1 MALIQG
7 RGRMMVM
14 VALFAVAVTVLSLA
28 AGISQVRAQDAVAID
43 IVDFTFSPASVEVTE
58 GTTVTWTN
66 QDSAPHTATGDN
78 GEFDTGQL
86 AQGGS
91 ASVTFDTAGTYAY
104 HCEVHPNMVASIVV
118 TAGEPAD
125 EPADEPA
132 PTPATPTELPNT
144 GSGTTFG
151 GSDNSLMLA
160 GLGAAAF
167 FLAAGAAWRCRDVRR

>member
-1 MALIQG
+1 MAHVQA
-7 RGRMMVM
+7 RGRLMVM
-14 VALFAVAVTVLSLA
+14 LALVAVGVTMLSLA
-28 AGISQVRAQDAVAID
+28 AGIGRVRAQDAVAID
-43 IVDFTFSPASVEVTE
+43 IADFAFNPASVEITE

-86 AQGGS
+86 AQGDS

-104 HCEVHPNMVASIVV
+104 HCSIHPNMVASIVV

-125 EPADEPA
+125 APEPA
-132 PTPATPTELPNT
+132 PTPATPSALPNT

-151 GSDNSLMLA
+151 GSDNSLLLA
-160 GLGAAAF
+160 GLGAVAF
-167 FLAAGAAWRCRDVRR
+167 FLAAGAAWWLRDVRR

>member
-1 MALIQG
+1 MALVQA
-7 RGRMMVM
+7 RGRLMVM
-14 VALFAVAVTVLSLA
+14 LALVAVGVTMLSLA
-28 AGISQVRAQDAVAID
+28 AGISRVRAQDGVAID
-43 IVDFTFSPASVEVTE
+43 IVDFAFNPASVEVTE

-104 HCEVHPNMVASIVV
+104 HCAVHPDMVASIVV

-125 EPADEPA
+125 EPAGEPA

-151 GSDNSLMLA
+151 GSDNSLLLA
-160 GLGAAAF
+160 GLGAVAF
-167 FLAAGAAWRCRDVRR
+167 LLAAGAVWRRRDVRR